1 MQSKVF
7 DFPIITEIARDF
19 LAIPT
24 TSAPSERVF
33 SLAGNLISKK
43 RTSIASENIR
53 YVLCLQSWG
62 VLKEPMDK
70 EELIFDENGRP
81 IIPPDTVRE
90 VTDMAKH
97 LDFWIFHCL
106 LV

>member
-1 MQSKVF
+1 MAQEPVPDVLPALANSECIRWLSEPCINNKATPEEVKIYMQSKVF
-7 DFPIITEIARDF
+7 DFSIITEIARDF

-53 YVLCLQSWG
+53 YVLCLQS
-62 VLKEPMDK
+62 
-70 EELIFDENGRP
+70 
-81 IIPPDTVRE
+81 
-90 VTDMAKH
+90 
-97 LDFWIFHCL
+97 
-106 LV
+106 